1 MDCLFCKIANNKIPS
16 SKLYED
22 KDFLAILDISPV
34 NKGHTLIMPK
44 KHYATFLD
52 LPKKELNNIN
62 SICQKVA
69 KAIVKATNANGFNL
83 MLNNNKAA
91 GQAIDH
97 VHFHIIPRYQDDGH
111 KHWPGSNYKDGEQ
124 DNIAAKIK
132 RLL

>member
-132 RLL
+132 SLL